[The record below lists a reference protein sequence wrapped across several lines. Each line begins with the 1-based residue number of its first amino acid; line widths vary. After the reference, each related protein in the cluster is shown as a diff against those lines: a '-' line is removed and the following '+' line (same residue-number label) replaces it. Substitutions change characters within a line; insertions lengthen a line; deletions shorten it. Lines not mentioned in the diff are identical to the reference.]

1 VEKSN
6 STGFPQGGL
15 AAIERKMAPLRFG
28 LDSLKRSPDSAEI
41 SGPISVGEAMRKTV
55 VGLQSD
61 AANLA
66 ELQWAVPR

>member
-1 VEKSN
+1 
-6 STGFPQGGL
+6 
-15 AAIERKMAPLRFG
+15 MAPLTFG
-28 LDSLKRSPDSAEI
+28 LDLLKRSPDSAENLWTDLGI
-41 SGPISVGEAMRKTV
+41 DAMRKTV